1 MEENEGQKRQQDRS
15 EEQKP
20 ATVESPAEK
29 LEGTTPTG
37 SLIPGPENPESKEI
51 KEERNPNTE

>member
-15 EEQKP
+15 EGQKP
-20 ATVESPAEK
+20 ETVESPAEK
-29 LEGTTPTG
+29 LEATTPTG
-37 SLIPGPENPESKEI
+37 SLIPGPENPESEEI